1 MVKVAAKTIC
11 VTPLSVVRQGSSKPG
26 IALRRHRISSCL
38 EETVKGLRK
47 PARLG
52 IEDDAI
58 AGAGQAAIEL
68 LCGWNSKAPMGRY
81 LRVGL
86 YLPL

>member
-1 MVKVAAKTIC
+1 
-11 VTPLSVVRQGSSKPG
+11 
-26 IALRRHRISSCL
+26 
-38 EETVKGLRK
+38 
-47 PARLG
+47 LG